1 MSSSEKAQH
10 PTMTLLSLYGGSML
24 VWSMSGRMAP
34 LPTSAPTLSSSP
46 LSPLQPVDS
55 NRLGR
60 REALATGLAS
70 VVALAPQP
78 AHAQRSALIPKQR

>member
-1 MSSSEKAQH
+1 
-10 PTMTLLSLYGGSML
+10 MTLLSLYGGSML